1 MNNQAMDLKPSLVDR
16 AKASDAARQN
26 AFHERVVELSKTF
39 AIKEAARLLR
49 VSTGFLRAHAKKHQV
64 EFADRDSR
72 TRDDKRN
79 VKKLWDHYT
88 IHFDLPKTI
97 GEHRPVQPNELKLT
111 PGQEAEG
118 RKALWNRQIQFYEKA
133 RKIAET
139 STLGEASKLLGVSF
153 RFLKNFAYMWE
164 VTFVGMPSFD
174 VRNAFFERTA
184 ALAAIAR
191 NGVDAARELNVTPRF
206 LLRYSKNWL
215 LEFPGLEEFVADY
228 SLGRSADTDDFM
240 DDDSF
245 EEVVGQVEAAAE
257 ASPEAQE
264 QPKVKTKPV
273 RKAPR
278 QPVQRQKKA
287 APARRRQATQPSLR
301 PVELARKAWSGRPRP
316 VATSGTVVAPA
327 AQKCH
332 SLELATTVR
341 QLAPSHIIV
350 PQARLSTLGQKPEM
364 VRSDSEMN
372 RDGRRRRRAQI
383 QENGAAWPAGP
394 TSCLSPP
401 PQPWRV
407 GGKEYR
413 SEWTVLSTE
422 IAGGGTRQVDMLSV
436 RLIEIRP
443 GAPPGRAVVFCP
455 PAMGVAGLR
464 HYAVTRPTLPTSSAW
479 PLPAQTAIADELAGP
494 SHTGFGR

>member
-26 AFHERVVELSKTF
+26 AFHERVIELSKTF

-228 SLGRSADTDDFM
+228 SLGRSSDTDDFM

-245 EEVVGQVEAAAE
+245 EEFEGQVEAAAE
-257 ASPEAQE
+257 ASPEAQA
-264 QPKVKTKPV
+264 QPEVKTKQV
-273 RKAPR
+273 SKAPR

-287 APARRRQATQPSLR
+287 SPTRRRQAIQPSLR
-301 PVELARKAWSGRPRP
+301 PVEMARKAWSGRPHL
-316 VATSGTVVAPA
+316 VATSGAIVAPA

-332 SLELATTVR
+332 PLELTSSVN
-341 QLAPSHIIV
+341 QPAPSHLV
-350 PQARLSTLGQKPEM
+350 PQARTSTLGQRPET
-364 VRSDSEMN
+364 VGPGLEMN
-372 RDGRRRRRAQI
+372 REGRRRRRTQM
-383 QENGAAWPAGP
+383 QSTGGAWQVGP
-394 TSCLSPP
+394 SSSLSPP
-401 PQPWRV
+401 PQPWSL
-407 GGKEYR
+407 GGKKYR
-413 SEWTVLSTE
+413 SEGAGPLTG
-422 IAGGGTRQVDMLSV
+422 IAGGGDRQADMLSV

-443 GAPPGRAVVFCP
+443 GAPPGRTAAFCP
-455 PAMGVAGLR
+455 PAMGAARLR
-464 HYAVTRPTLPTSSAW
+464 YQAFNTPYPAPSPAW
-479 PLPAQTAIADELAGP
+479 PLPAKTAIADELAGP
-494 SHTGFGR
+494 SHMSVGR

>member
-1 MNNQAMDLKPSLVDR
+1 MNNQAMDLKPTLVDR
-16 AKASDAARQN
+16 AKASDTARQN

-64 EFADRDSR
+64 VFADRDSR
-72 TRDDKRN
+72 TREDKRN

-174 VRNAFFERTA
+174 VRNAFFDRTA

-191 NGVDAARELNVTPRF
+191 NGVEAARELNVTPRF

-215 LEFPGLEEFVADY
+215 LEFPGLEDFVADS
-228 SLGRSADTDDFM
+228 SLGRPTDAEDFM
-240 DDDSF
+240 DDDLF
-245 EEVVGQVEAAAE
+245 DEVEGQLEATAD
-257 ASPEAQE
+257 ASPEEVE
-264 QPKVKTKPV
+264 QPKVQTKRV

-278 QPVQRQKKA
+278 QPVQQQKP
-287 APARRRQATQPSLR
+287 APNRHRQATRPSLR
-301 PVELARKAWSGRPRP
+301 PIELARKAWTGCPHP
-316 VATSGTVVAPA
+316 IATICVIVAPA
-327 AQKCH
+327 ADKCH
-332 SLELATTVR
+332 SQEVSPPGN
-341 QLAPSHIIV
+341 QLAPLTAV
-350 PQARLSTLGQKPEM
+350 PRTHLSVAGEKKTLKCAGTEM
-364 VRSDSEMN
+364 SS
-372 RDGRRRRRAQI
+372 DGRRRRRGQM
-383 QENGAAWPAGP
+383 QSCGVGGALGFNA
-394 TSCLSPP
+394 CLSPP
-401 PQPWRV
+401 DQARRV
-407 GGKEYR
+407 GGRAYGPG
-413 SEWTVLSTE
+413 LSAFSTM
-422 IAGGGTRQVDMLSV
+422 IQGGGYSQTHIPPARPIEN
-436 RLIEIRP
+436 RL
-443 GAPPGRAVVFCP
+443 GAPPGWTAGFSP
-455 PAMGVAGLR
+455 PGDR
-464 HYAVTRPTLPTSSAW
+464 F
-479 PLPAQTAIADELAGP
+479 AQG
-494 SHTGFGR
+494 GG